1 MSADKQ
7 VTVKVHILDREY
19 QVACPEDGREALL
32 DSARYVNERMR
43 AIRNRGR
50 ALGVERIAVMTSLNM
65 ARELLDYQRG
75 QQSAE
80 LDRGTEARLE
90 RLVERIDAALN
101 DTEPLI

>member
-65 ARELLDYQRG
+65 ARELLDYQRN
-75 QQSAE
+75 QQSTE